1 MKELSIRQL
10 KDKLPVKFRYA
21 ERVVERAKENGL
33 SLETR
38 DVYNAIAGR
47 SNVHKAAIYRI
58 LEILVEESEL
68 QLSSIA

>member
-1 MKELSIRQL
+1 MQELSIRQL

-33 SLETR
+33 IIDTK
-38 DVYNAIAGR
+38 DVYNTIAGR

-58 LEILVEESEL
+58 LEILLEESES
-68 QLSSIA
+68 QIAAIA